1 MILTSATFQFFRKI
15 NRNFQADINCFERLK
30 WTKPTAKR
38 TWSLQCTNSLWTCT
52 NFSDECKSDPSIS
65 SLWYLDILFFCSFHM
80 KINLQSILSL
90 SQAHTN
96 VSDRY
101 SSRNLLKLLIA
112 SCIAFIETDMRI
124 SWNHILYFF
133 VTFFND
139 YIEHTL
145 QIYCF
150 HIYLVLQRISCQLS
164 SLILLCVCV
173 DGEWHDEGDDFAKP
187 NTTILS
193 LCCKYLCRKPEM
205 KLFLWNWTSELYT
218 VWISSMTK
226 DLPAQLNSKGHSLQ
240 RQTWV
245 CWDLVEL
252 A

>member
-15 NRNFQADINCFERLK
+15 NRNCQADINCFERLK

-38 TWSLQCTNSLWTCT
+38 TWSLQCTNSLWTCA
-52 NFSDECKSDPSIS
+52 NFSFYVSLDDCKSDPSIS

-112 SCIAFIETDMRI
+112 SCIAFLEIDMRI

-139 YIEHTL
+139 YIEHIFFKYTAS
-145 QIYCF
+145 IYIWSF
-150 HIYLVLQRISCQLS
+150 RGSVVSYLPSFC
-164 SLILLCVCV
+164 CVCV
-173 DGEWHDEGDDFAKP
+173 W
-187 NTTILS
+187 
-193 LCCKYLCRKPEM
+193 
-205 KLFLWNWTSELYT
+205 WW
-218 VWISSMTK
+218 MT
-226 DLPAQLNSKGHSLQ
+226 QW
-240 RQTWV
+240 RW
-245 CWDLVEL
+245 WFR
-252 A
+252 